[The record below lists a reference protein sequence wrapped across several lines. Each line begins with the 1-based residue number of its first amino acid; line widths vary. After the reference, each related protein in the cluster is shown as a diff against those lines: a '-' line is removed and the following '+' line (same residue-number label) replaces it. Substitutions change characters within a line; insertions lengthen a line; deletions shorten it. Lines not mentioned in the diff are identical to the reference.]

1 MRTLNY
7 KMTSFI
13 TSSNFS
19 NTDCQYIPFKNSNL
33 RKQKIRFHS
42 HLIIQRADRLILRS
56 FLYKFKRD
64 VQPSCTFKDKNVN
77 FSWTGLF
84 LPETGQ
90 TDSFWRF
97 KYQKNYEGV
106 SLVSS
111 LQPFIEKKFEFCSFK
126 WQRFLKIGYPILKMG
141 LLRIRLFHLFPQ
153 ILIWIVW

>member
-19 NTDCQYIPFKNSNL
+19 NTDCQYNSFPEF
-33 RKQKIRFHS
+33 QFTQAQIRFHS
-42 HLIIQRADRLILRS
+42 HLIIQRADRLILIS

-97 KYQKNYEGV
+97 KYLKNYEGV

-111 LQPFIEKKFEFCSFK
+111 LQPFIEKKFEFCSFYHCINLIF
-126 WQRFLKIGYPILKMG
+126 FL
-141 LLRIRLFHLFPQ
+141 
-153 ILIWIVW
+153 